1 MAHRDNMVLFPISA
15 SGYEA
20 WAGRSEKKIRREL
33 KLKMEIGHAARM
45 DLQGDQKGNVKAGD
59 EKV

>member
-1 MAHRDNMVLFPISA
+1 MVLFPISA

-33 KLKMEIGHAARM
+33 KLKMEIGYAARL

>member
-1 MAHRDNMVLFPISA
+1 MTHKDNKVLFPIST

-20 WAGRSEKKIRREL
+20 WAARSEKRIRNEL
-33 KLKMEIGHAARM
+33 KLKVEVGYAAWL
-45 DLQGDQKGNVKAGD
+45 DLQGEHKANVKAGD